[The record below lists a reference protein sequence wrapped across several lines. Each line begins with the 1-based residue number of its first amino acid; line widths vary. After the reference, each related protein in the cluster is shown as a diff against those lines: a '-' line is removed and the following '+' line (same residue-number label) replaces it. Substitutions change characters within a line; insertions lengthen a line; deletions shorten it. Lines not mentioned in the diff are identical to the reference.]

1 MQLRRNRAQRQYRVA
16 VGNTTGIPEELDAR
30 SKLVNMTATSE
41 QAEQLLCNTRHSP
54 PTQVYGIKRLRKER
68 LLDEETAMERCSTCS
83 TTTSDAEVFCSPPE
97 PVFNDSRRGIKPE
110 LLQQSLQSLATLNNA
125 AVAKSSTESDCL
137 NSFRTGNA
145 VSFIFGLCRHFGL
158 PADVRYRTVELFHRF
173 MTKHIVELY
182 EHVQAT
188 QESDSPLSW
197 DAVED
202 RLRHQVSLRALTCV
216 QLSSKMSLHYKI
228 VGIAKARSFMTL
240 CGFRYAASS
249 LMQSEIRVLKTLNYR
264 VHGPT
269 PLDYVELIIELV
281 GETDAVPVRQLH
293 GVALKVL
300 DIFYHCQG
308 NIIKRLK
315 KISSSS
321 TTNSVVLDGKVAA
334 VRADFMLLAA
344 SVVGAASFVLCQASS
359 DYVVDIVTSSIS
371 TVHKEDIL
379 DLSALLVEQIM
390 IDSDSRK

>member
-1 MQLRRNRAQRQYRVA
+1 MQLRRN
-16 VGNTTGIPEELDAR
+16 IPEELDAG
-30 SKLVNMTATSE
+30 SSMTAASR
-41 QAEQLLCNTRHSP
+41 QAEHLSYNTRHSFLTP
-54 PTQVYGIKRLRKER
+54 VYGIKRLRKKR
-68 LLDEETAMERCSTCS
+68 LLKGEKFMELRCSTTS
-83 TTTSDAEVFCSPPE
+83 ATASDAEVFGSPPE

-110 LLQQSLQSLATLNNA
+110 LLQQSLQSLASLNNA
-125 AVAKSSTESDCL
+125 ALAKSSTESDRVD
-137 NSFRTGNA
+137 SFRTGNA

-158 PADVRYRTVELFHRF
+158 PADVRYRTVELFHSF

-182 EHVQAT
+182 EHVQTT

-228 VGIAKARSFMTL
+228 VGIAKARSFMTR

-249 LMQSEIRVLKTLNYR
+249 LVQSEIRVLKTIQYR

-269 PLDYVELIIELV
+269 PLDYVELITEIV
-281 GETDAVPVRQLH
+281 GGETDAVPVRQLH

-300 DIFYHCQG
+300 DIFYHCRG
-308 NIIKRLK
+308 NIVNRL
-315 KISSSS
+315 SMSS
-321 TTNSVVLDGKVAA
+321 TSAPAANPTVLDGKVAT

-344 SVVGAASFVLCQASS
+344 SVVGAAAFVLCQASS
-359 DYVVDIVTSSIS
+359 DYIVDIVTSSIS

-390 IDSDSRK
+390 IE